1 MELRGAVSLVTGGNG
16 GLGRRICHALAQ
28 AGSNVAMVCRSS
40 REDAEGVAAELRQ
53 HDVKAEVF
61 LADVTV
67 QEQIRALYEQVLA
80 AFGRIDVLVN
90 NAAFNQSVA
99 FKDLEGLTPELWETI
114 LNANTTGPFLCTREI
129 APIMK
134 RQGGGRIINISSV
147 AGFTPTGS
155 SIAYAVS
162 KSALNHLTRCMAVA
176 LAPEVLVNC
185 VAPGLMEG
193 TRMTT
198 RLHPDQVRNA
208 LAGALTGKAADRD
221 DVAEQVVTFARTDST
236 TGQTLVI
243 DGGRFF
249 H

>member
-1 MELRGAVSLVTGGNG
+1 MVTGGNG
-16 GLGRRICHALAQ
+16 GLGRRICHALAE
-28 AGSNVAMVCRSS
+28 AGSNVAVVCRSS

-53 HDVKAEVF
+53 KDVKAEVF

-67 QEQIRALYEQVLA
+67 EEQIKALYDQVLA

-90 NAAFNQSVA
+90 NAAYNQSVA
-99 FKDLEGLTPELWETI
+99 FKDLDGLTPEVWETI

-134 RQGGGRIINISSV
+134 RQGGGRIVNISSV

-176 LAPEVLVNC
+176 LAPDVLVNC
-185 VAPGLMEG
+185 VAPGLMDG